1 MFTLTLAQMRR
12 SVGRLTAAG
21 IAIVIGTAFVAA
33 TLLAGDVLKR
43 ASFDSIAAAYAD
55 SDLVL
60 VAGGEGGFY
69 PDSLSSDDLDDLRA
83 VEGVTA
89 LDGLGR
95 TYTTFKKGGQ
105 QASLPV
111 IATGSNPSLQ
121 PLVAASGRMPAASG
135 EVALPEDT
143 AERLDVSVGDE
154 VGQARSSYIEDE
166 DSPGDGMWA
175 EQTVTMVVVGL
186 LDDPNGAFS
195 MEGGA
200 AVMAEEDILDELG
213 GFDGSVP
220 TFTGAVVALDAGA
233 DREQVRAALTAVAPD
248 DYDVL
253 TKDEAAA
260 RSVASLTSDA
270 DIFTGTI
277 LAFAAIALLVAA
289 LVIANTFQVLV
300 AQRTRTLALLR
311 CVGATKAQLRRSVVL
326 EAAILGVVAS
336 VVGIVLGSALVQVAV
351 TVLNRMDLDIPV
363 PTMITPTL
371 ASVLVP
377 LAVGTIVTVVASL
390 VPARAATRVAPLAAL
405 RPADAPTA
413 TGTAGKVRVGISLVL
428 VLGGLAIG
436 VGAMLVT
443 DRLAELALLA
453 GVLGG
458 SISFVGILLS
468 AVYWVPTVVRLA
480 GRPLSQRGASAQLAA
495 ANTTRNPRRT
505 AATST
510 ALLIGVTLVAMMSV
524 AAATARSSLDGT
536 LDDTYPVDVSVGS
549 DSYTPEGEAAFPL
562 STALL
567 GELAGV
573 DGVEHVTSLEAAQVS
588 IRWDGQ
594 TLDLETLR
602 GVTPDDAQAAVRS
615 PEWFDGLA
623 DGTVVVPQSFA
634 DAYAMPT
641 GTTLEITGA
650 SGTRTLE
657 TMVSDLPGYAL
668 VVTPTTL
675 AEVDDAAEV
684 TRAWVLLSDV
694 GEASTT
700 IDGIREALSEDAVE
714 ISGAAL
720 ERATM
725 QQVIDTILAV
735 IVGLLAIAVLIALIG
750 VANTLS
756 LSVLERR
763 RESATLRAIGLSKS
777 QLRSTLAIEGMLIA
791 GVGAVAGVVLGLG
804 YGWMGSV
811 VVLGSFAD
819 IHLTVPWVQLA
830 ILVVVALAAGLLAS
844 VLPARS
850 AARTSPVEAL
860 AVE

>member
-43 ASFDSIAAAYAD
+43 ASFDSIAATYAD

-60 VAGGEGGFY
+60 VPNEGAYYSSSPLTAG
-69 PDSLSSDDLDDLRA
+69 DLDELR
-83 VEGVTA
+83 GVDGVRA
-89 LDGLGR
+89 LDGEAQVYLTLANGAR
-95 TYTTFKKGGQ
+95 Q
-105 QASLPV
+105 VNLPA
-111 IATGSNPSLQ
+111 IATGSDPAFQ
-121 PLVAASGRMPAASG
+121 PLVATSGTFPASAG
-135 EVALPEDT
+135 EIALPESV

-154 VGQARSSYIEDE
+154 VRYERPVLVEDDASDE
-166 DSPGDGMWA
+166 EGSWV
-175 EQTVTMVVVGL
+175 EQTVDLSVVGL
-186 LDDPNGAFS
+186 VDDPDGAYS
-195 MEGGA
+195 MTGGA
-200 AVMAEEDILDELG
+200 AVMSDEDIVTDLVRYGEGAEYHGARAVLG
-213 GFDGSVP
+213 PRGDLE
-220 TFTGAVVALDAGA
+220 T
-233 DREQVRAALTAVAPD
+233 VRAALASVAPD

-260 RSVASLTSDA
+260 RSVSSLTSGA

-326 EAAILGVVAS
+326 EAAILGIVSS
-336 VVGIVLGSALVQVAV
+336 VLGIVLGSGLVQVAV

-363 PTMITPTL
+363 PTTITLTL

-377 LAVGTIVTVVASL
+377 LAVGAIVTIVASL

-413 TGTAGKVRVGISLVL
+413 GGTAGKVRVGISLVL

-443 DRLAELALLA
+443 DQAAELALLA

-458 SISFVGILLS
+458 GISFVGILLS
-468 AVYWVPTVVRLA
+468 AVYWVPMVVRLA
-480 GRPLSQRGASAQLAA
+480 GRPLSRRGASAQLAA

-549 DSYTPEGEAAFPL
+549 DSYTPEGEASYPL
-562 STALL
+562 TPALL
-567 GELAGV
+567 GELAAV

-588 IRWDGQ
+588 IGWDGQ
-594 TLDLETLR
+594 SAVDLETLR
-602 GVTPDDAQAAVRS
+602 GVTPDEARAAVRS
-615 PEWFDGLA
+615 PEWFDGLT
-623 DGTVVVPQSFA
+623 DGVAVVPQTFA
-634 DAYAMPT
+634 DAYALPS
-641 GTTLEITGA
+641 GAAVEITGP
-650 SGTRTLE
+650 SGTVTLD
-657 TMVSDLPGYAL
+657 TVVSDLPGYAI

-675 AEVDDAAEV
+675 AEVDSAAEI

-694 GEASTT
+694 GEAATT
-700 IDGIREALSEDAVE
+700 IDDIREALSEDAVE

-735 IVGLLAIAVLIALIG
+735 IVGLLAIAVVIALIG

-763 RESATLRAIGLSKS
+763 RESATLRAIGLSRR

-811 VVLGSFAD
+811 VVLGSFAE

-844 VLPARS
+844 VLPARG

>member
-1 MFTLTLAQMRR
+1 MFMLTLAQMRR

-55 SDLVL
+55 SELLL
-60 VAGGEGGFY
+60 VAEDTFSALTPLTG
-69 PDSLSSDDLDDLRA
+69 DDLDELR
-83 VEGVTA
+83 A
-89 LDGLGR
+89 LDGVRALDGEAQI
-95 TYTTFKKGGQ
+95 YTTIANGIQ
-105 QASLPV
+105 QSSLPA
-111 IATGSNPSLQ
+111 IATGSDPAFQ
-121 PLVAASGRMPAASG
+121 PLVATSG
-135 EVALPEDT
+135 ALPTATGEIAVPQDV
-143 AERLDVSVGDE
+143 AERLGVGVGDE
-154 VGQARSSYIEDE
+154 VHNERSVFIED
-166 DSPGDGMWA
+166 DDVSGGGTWIL
-175 EQTVTMVVVGL
+175 QTVELTVVGL

-195 MEGGA
+195 MTG
-200 AVMAEEDILDELG
+200 
-213 GFDGSVP
+213 
-220 TFTGAVVALDAGA
+220 GAVVLFDDDILSSLGGEGSGPEFLGARVVLDPAA
-233 DREQVRAALTAVAPD
+233 DLEDARAALATAAPD
-248 DYDVL
+248 DYVVL

-260 RSVASLTSDA
+260 RSVSSLTADA

-326 EAAILGVVAS
+326 EAAILGVVTSAL
-336 VVGIVLGSALVQVAV
+336 GIVLGSALVQVAV
-351 TVLNRMDLDIPV
+351 TVLGRMDLDIPV
-363 PTMITPTL
+363 PGRITITL

-377 LAVGTIVTVVASL
+377 LAVGTVVTILASL
-390 VPARAATRVAPLAAL
+390 VPARVATRVAPLAAL

-413 TGTAGKVRVGISLVL
+413 AGAAGKVRVGFSLVL
-428 VLGGLAIG
+428 VVGGLAIA
-436 VGAMLVT
+436 VASMLLT
-443 DRLAELALLA
+443 DRLAEVALLG

-458 SISFVGILLS
+458 GLSFVGILLA
-468 AVYWVPTVVRLA
+468 AVYWVPMVVRLA
-480 GRPLSQRGASAQLAA
+480 GRPLARRGASSQLAA
-495 ANTTRNPRRT
+495 ANTARNPRRT

-524 AAATARSSLDGT
+524 AAATARSSLNGT

-549 DSYTPEGEAAFPL
+549 DSYTPEGEAAYPL
-562 STALL
+562 TPGLL
-567 GELAGV
+567 GALAAV
-573 DGVEHVTSLEAAQVS
+573 DGVEHVTSLEATQVTIDWPGS
-588 IRWDGQ
+588 
-594 TLDLETLR
+594 TTSEPETLR
-602 GVTPDDAQAAVRS
+602 GVSAEDARAAVRS
-615 PEWFDGLA
+615 PDWFDGLT
-623 DGTVVVPQSFA
+623 DDTVVVPRDFA
-634 DAYAMPT
+634 DSYALPESST
-641 GTTLEITGA
+641 VEIAGPNGSVTVDA
-650 SGTRTLE
+650 V
-657 TMVSDLPGYAL
+657 VSDLPGYAL
-668 VVTPTTL
+668 IATPALLARLDASPDVTL
-675 AEVDDAAEV
+675 AWVRLADVNEAA
-684 TRAWVLLSDV
+684 A
-694 GEASTT
+694 T
-700 IDGIREALSEDAVE
+700 IDDIRAALSEDAVE

-763 RESATLRAIGLSKS
+763 RESATLRAIGLSKR

-791 GVGAVAGVVLGLG
+791 GVGAVAGIVLGLG

-811 VVLGSFAD
+811 VVLGSFAE
-819 IHLTVPWVQLA
+819 IHLTVPWLDLA
-830 ILVVVALAAGLLAS
+830 ILVVVALGAGLLAS